1 MKLMEKQKLHVIKI
15 GGSLIDNEGNLNE
28 FLEKFASIKA
38 PKILVH
44 GGGKLASNLAMK
56 LKISQQMV
64 EGRRVTDKETLDIV
78 TMVYAGKIN
87 KNIVAQLQNFD
98 CNAIGFSGADGNLI
112 NAKKRTNSEIDFGF
126 VGDVEKES
134 VNQNLL
140 KELLNLNLVPVFSAI
155 THDKKGNLF
164 NTNADSVASVLAQAL
179 SQNFEV
185 ELLYCFDKNGIL
197 DDINNPDSLIKT
209 LNKTEY
215 LELLSAK
222 KLNEGILPKLKNAFL
237 AVENNVKKVVI
248 INETKLVN
256 QINHQNEGTEIYL

>member
-1 MKLMEKQKLHVIKI
+1 MEKQKLYVIKI
-15 GGSLIDNEGNLNE
+15 GGSLIDKELDLKN

-44 GGGKLASNLAMK
+44 GGGKLASNLAEK
-56 LKISQQMV
+56 LNISQKMV

-112 NAKKRTNSEIDFGF
+112 KAEKRIISEIDYGF
-126 VGDVEKES
+126 VGDVESKS
-134 VNQNLL
+134 VNIDLL
-140 KELLNLNLVPVFSAI
+140 EAFLNLNLVPVFSAI

-179 SQNFEV
+179 SENFEV
-185 ELLYCFDKNGIL
+185 ELLYCFDKDGIL
-197 DDINNPDSLIKT
+197 EDIQNPDSLIKT

-215 LELLSAK
+215 LELLPTK

-237 AVENNVKKVVI
+237 AVENNVKKVVL
-248 INETKLVN
+248 INETKLEN
-256 QINHQNEGTEIYL
+256 QINYQNEGTEIYI